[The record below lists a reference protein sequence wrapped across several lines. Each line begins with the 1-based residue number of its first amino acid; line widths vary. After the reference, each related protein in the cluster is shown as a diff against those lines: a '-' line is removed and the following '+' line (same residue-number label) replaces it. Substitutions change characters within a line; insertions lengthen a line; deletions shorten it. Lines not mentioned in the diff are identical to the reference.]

1 MGMKIL
7 PNIRP
12 WTKKKSAVK
21 NFENNIC
28 FLKKITN
35 VSEEGQSSEEQ
46 GGGGG

>member
-1 MGMKIL
+1 MGVKIL
-7 PNIRP
+7 PNLRP

-21 NFENNIC
+21 NFENNRY
-28 FLKKITN
+28 FLKNITN